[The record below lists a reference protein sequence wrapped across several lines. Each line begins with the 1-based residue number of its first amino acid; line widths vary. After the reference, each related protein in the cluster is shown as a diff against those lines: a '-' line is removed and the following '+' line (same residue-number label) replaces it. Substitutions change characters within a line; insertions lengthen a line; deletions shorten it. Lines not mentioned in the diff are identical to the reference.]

1 MQSPQARR
9 QLVERLEREAEQAP
23 ARYRLKL
30 ALLAGLGY
38 AVLGLALLST
48 LGLLVFLLGYVLIA
62 RPSLGPFQ
70 IIALM
75 MLALSGTVV
84 LRALWVRFVLP
95 EGHDLQP
102 GEAPELRAEI
112 ERIRD
117 AVGAAPLHGI
127 VINGELNA
135 AAAYVPQGL
144 GLWRQRHY
152 LILGLPLLHTLDRR
166 ELAAVV
172 AHEFGHFHGGH
183 GHFTGWIYRL
193 RSSWHRLLEGM
204 SGGMT
209 GGQLLWF
216 FFRWYAPY
224 FEAYSQVLAR
234 RQEYAADAV
243 AAQVAGADA
252 AASALVR
259 IELASDWLQGEFWPQ
274 VNESARA
281 QAYPPI
287 AVHEQLAQG
296 LTRERQRDTRIPAR
310 LLARQPDPE
319 DTHPTLAKRVA
330 ALQVELPQ
338 VAVAAGEAAAGML
351 GELDASLQQ
360 RFSLEWRTGADA
372 EWKAGYQ
379 QAQRERQRLAEL
391 QAHRKHTPAEAV
403 ELACLSEDHQPGID
417 ALPLYQDALA
427 RAPSNAN
434 GHYRL
439 GALLLKRGNESEGVQ
454 HLGRAMEL
462 DAALVEPALRSLD
475 SHARGRQEE
484 SALDSHARGRQE
496 ESAFDAIVETLR
508 TRYSLQGDRADN
520 DHGESLQPHALEA
533 TQLRELTRALRGH
546 QKVRAAWVV
555 RRPLAG
561 AEVLPHF
568 LVLLDWAGSVASER
582 AALPHIASQLQ
593 LPGSCTV
600 LTASSDAARAR
611 TVRMSAGEPAYQRP

>member
-1 MQSPQARR
+1 MQSAQARR

-48 LGLLVFLLGYVLIA
+48 LGLLVFLLGYLLIA

-70 IIALM
+70 VIALV

-84 LRALWVRFVLP
+84 LRALWVRFVMP
-95 EGHDLQP
+95 EGHHLQP
-102 GEAPELRAEI
+102 DQAPELCAEV
-112 ERIRD
+112 ERIRK

-127 VINGELNA
+127 VINSELNA

-183 GHFTGWIYRL
+183 GHFTSWIYRL

-204 SGGMT
+204 SGGLA

-243 AAQVAGADA
+243 SAQAAGADA
-252 AASALVR
+252 AVSALVR
-259 IELASDWLQGEFWPQ
+259 VELASDWLQGEFWPQ
-274 VNESARA
+274 VNQSARA

-287 AVHEQLAQG
+287 AVHELLAQG
-296 LTRERQRDTRIPAR
+296 LARERLRETRIPAR
-310 LLARQPDPE
+310 LLARQPDPD
-319 DTHPTLAKRVA
+319 DTHPTLAKRAA

-338 VAVAAGEAAAGML
+338 AAAAAGVAAAGML

-360 RFSLEWRTGADA
+360 RFSLEWRTGADI
-372 EWKAGYQ
+372 EWKARHQ

-391 QAHRKHTPAEAV
+391 QAHRTHTPAEAV

-417 ALPLYQDALA
+417 ALPLYRDALA

-439 GALLLKRGNESEGVQ
+439 GMLLLKRGNESEGVQ
-454 HLGRAMEL
+454 HLGRAMAL

-475 SHARGRQEE
+475 SHARTQT
-484 SALDSHARGRQE
+484 E
-496 ESAFDAIVETLR
+496 ESAFDATVETLR
-508 TRYSLQGDRADN
+508 ARYSPHGGRTGS
-520 DHGESLQPHALEA
+520 DHAEALQPHALEA
-533 TQLRELTRALRGH
+533 AQLREVTRALRGH
-546 QKVRAAWVV
+546 QKVRTAWVA

-561 AEVLPHF
+561 TEVMPHF

-600 LTASSDAARAR
+600 LTTSSDAAQARA
-611 TVRMSAGEPAYQRP
+611 VRMSAGEPAYRRP